1 MRATPFAS
9 IALAPMLLGA
19 CTTAPIAPGVP
30 REMSR
35 VVIAPYQSHDEC
47 VRLARGDRIDW
58 RYESSEPL
66 AFNIQYREDNAVL
79 SPVVRDHSATDSGTF
94 EAQVGSDYC
103 LTWESGPPGAII
115 AYRVLLRPASR

>member
-1 MRATPFAS
+1 VRGASFAR
-9 IALAPMLLGA
+9 IALAVMPLCA

-30 REMSR
+30 REVGR

-66 AFNIQYREDNAVL
+66 AFNIQYRENNAVL
-79 SPVVRDHSATDSGTF
+79 SPVVRERSTADSGTF
-94 EAQVGSDYC
+94 EAQLANDYC
-103 LTWESGPPGAII
+103 LTWESGAPGAII
-115 AYRVLLRPASR
+115 GYRVLLRPAPR

>member
-1 MRATPFAS
+1 MRAAPFAC
-9 IALAPMLLGA
+9 IAFAVIPLGA
-19 CTTAPIAPGVP
+19 CTTPPIAPGVP
-30 REMSR
+30 REVGR

-47 VRLARGDRIDW
+47 MRLARGDRIDW

-79 SPVVRDHSATDSGTF
+79 SPVVREQSITDSGTF
-94 EAQVGSDYC
+94 EAQIGSDYC
-103 LTWESGPPGAII
+103 LMWESGPPGAII